1 MGRNKERSNRMVRGE
16 KSDNVRKKGE
26 VSPGF
31 LGIKSVISLIIS
43 QKCHNIFHTKNFGLS
58 IHLIN
63 CPKNRYHNFIIKR
76 KKIQLLPLKYN
87 FNAEYIMWVPLKIPY
102 NIYTLYAA
110 VVKQVN
116 IKS

>member
-1 MGRNKERSNRMVRGE
+1 MVRGE

-63 CPKNRYHNFIIKR
+63 CPKKLISQFHNQKKKNTIVAI
-76 KKIQLLPLKYN
+76 KIQ
-87 FNAEYIMWVPLKIPY
+87 F
-102 NIYTLYAA
+102 
-110 VVKQVN
+110 
-116 IKS
+116 